1 MLSIVKKEIEKLEEN
16 NDSIIFNNVE
26 DGMSGSYRGVANTYT
41 VFEPEQIHI
50 LGNKQDIEGFKQFV
64 SNSNPMT
71 SPDMSNLEN
80 TEFEVIKCRED

>member
-1 MLSIVKKEIEKLEEN
+1 
-16 NDSIIFNNVE
+16 
-26 DGMSGSYRGVANTYT
+26 MSGSYRGVANTYT